1 MFAKWHKL
9 KTTRIQD
16 AASGRWPA
24 GNDHSDFLTVKTLAD
39 QARRWAGRI
48 RPVKAAYLGMVAL
61 FLWTFGQ
68 FYIPGTGFS
77 YLIGFGSRQ
86 ETQRLSKLRQM
97 DYYVAPQSDGYDAQ
111 YYVQIALDPS
121 LTNRQ
126 LKKAVDNL
134 PYRGRR
140 ILMSAT
146 AYALG
151 LGQPVWILQAY
162 ALLNAFCWLALA
174 AVLLRWFPPSNWNNF
189 LRWAGILFSCGLCLS
204 VRNALIDGPSL
215 LLIALGVWLLERG
228 RPWLATAVM
237 GLSGL
242 GKETNMFGAVAL
254 VPDRSDG
261 MRAWLLAGLR
271 VLLIAAPLA
280 LWMVYLTV
288 TVGPANGLGL
298 HNFDLPFIAYVNKWC
313 EVVAAW
319 PTMSADNFGP
329 LYSVLILVALTVQFL
344 YLLLCPQW
352 EKAWWR
358 IGATFALLMVF
369 LGDAVWEGFPGAGSR
384 VLLPMQLAFNV
395 LVPVGRGWRLLL
407 LAGNLT
413 LLVAPA
419 MLEPPPGP
427 RGTGFELNGSPLLL
441 TTSTGKA
448 VIVKFAPEW
457 YGTESGSN
465 SNYWTW
471 AAGDSTITITN
482 PHASPLQARLRFG
495 LSAIGPRTVRVVLN
509 GVEIWRTAIDLG
521 DTLTASFPGLPLRP
535 GENKLEFLSDE
546 PGRKIGAD
554 PRVLAFSV
562 QNLRIDLQRRAPP
575 AEPAR

>member
-1 MFAKWHKL
+1 MIR
-9 KTTRIQD
+9 RIQD
-16 AASGRWPA
+16 G
-24 GNDHSDFLTVKTLAD
+24 L
-39 QARRWAGRI
+39 RRWKINPG
-48 RPVKAAYLGMVAL
+48 VGLGYAAVVSL
-61 FLWTFGQ
+61 FLWTLAQ

-77 YLIGFGSRQ
+77 YLISFGSRQ
-86 ETQRLSKLRQM
+86 ETLRLSKLRQL

-111 YYVQIALDPS
+111 YYVQIAFDPS
-121 LTNRQ
+121 LTNSQ
-126 LKKAVDNL
+126 LKQAIDNL

-151 LGQPVWILQAY
+151 LGKPVWIVQAY

-174 AVLLRWFPPSNWNNF
+174 VVLLHWFPPINWDNF
-189 LRWAGILFSCGLCLS
+189 LRWVGILFSCGLCIS
-204 VRNALIDGPSL
+204 VRNALTDGPSL
-215 LLIALGVWLLERG
+215 FLIALGVRLIEKG
-228 RPWLATAVM
+228 RLWLATVVM

-242 GKETNMFGAVAL
+242 GKETNLFGAAAL
-254 VPDRSDG
+254 VPNWSDG

-271 VLLIAAPLA
+271 LGLIAAPLT

-298 HNFDLPFIAYVNKWC
+298 HNFDLPFIAYVNKWR

-319 PTMSADNFGP
+319 PAMSVDNLGP

-352 EKAWWR
+352 GKAWWR
-358 IGATFALLMVF
+358 IGATFAVLMVF

-395 LVPVGRGWRLLL
+395 LVPGGRGWRVLL

-419 MLEPPPGP
+419 MLTPPPGP
-427 RGTGFELNGSPLLL
+427 HGTGFELNGSPSLL
-441 TTSTGKA
+441 TTSAGKA
-448 VIVKFAPEW
+448 VLIKFAPEW
-457 YGTESGSN
+457 YSTESGSN

-482 PHASPLQARLRFG
+482 PHATPLQARLRFG
-495 LSAIGPRTVRVVLN
+495 LSAINRRTVRVRL
-509 GVEIWRTAIDLG
+509 GDAEIWQATIPAESEVTIKLAEIILQPGQNRLEFTTDMAA
-521 DTLTASFPGLPLRP
+521 DTLGFDRRP
-535 GENKLEFLSDE
+535 
-546 PGRKIGAD
+546 
-554 PRVLAFSV
+554 LAFSLR
-562 QNLRIDLQRRAPP
+562 NLRIDAQRLLP
-575 AEPAR
+575 AVEPGK

>member
-1 MFAKWHKL
+1 M
-9 KTTRIQD
+9 
-16 AASGRWPA
+16 
-24 GNDHSDFLTVKTLAD
+24 TVKNLAD
-39 QARRWAGRI
+39 HARQWAGQI
-48 RPVKAAYLGMVAL
+48 RPVKAAYVGMVAL
-61 FLWTFGQ
+61 FLWALGQ

-86 ETQRLSKLRQM
+86 ETQRLSKLRQL
-97 DYYVAPQSDGYDAQ
+97 DYYVASQSDGYDAQ

-126 LKKAVDNL
+126 LKKAVDDL

-151 LGQPVWILQAY
+151 LGKPVWVVQAY

-174 AVLLRWFPPSNWNNF
+174 AVLLRWFPPINWNNY
-189 LRWAGILFSCGLCLS
+189 LRWAGVLYSCGLCIS

-215 LLIALGVWLLERG
+215 LLIALGVRLLEEG
-228 RPWLATAVM
+228 RPWLATAVL

-242 GKETNMFGAVAL
+242 GKETNMFGAAAL
-254 VPDRSDG
+254 VPNRSDG

-280 LWMVYLTV
+280 LWMVYLTM

-298 HNFDLPFIAYVNKWC
+298 HNFDLPFIAYVNKWR
-313 EVVAAW
+313 EVVAAC
-319 PTMSADNFGP
+319 PAMSADNLGP

-352 EKAWWR
+352 GKAWWR

-369 LGDAVWEGFPGAGSR
+369 LGDAVWEGYPGAGSR

-395 LVPVGRGWRLLL
+395 LVPVGRGGRLLL

-413 LLVAPA
+413 FLVAPA

-427 RGTGFELNGSPLLL
+427 RGTGFELNGSPALLA
-441 TTSTGKA
+441 TSAGKA

-471 AAGDSTITITN
+471 AAGNSTVTIAN
-482 PHASPLQARLRFG
+482 PHAVPLQVRLRFG
-495 LSAIGPRTVRVVLN
+495 LSAVGRRTVRVRLN
-509 GVEIWRTAIDLG
+509 DEEIWQATVPEEGEVTVKLAEVLLPPGQNRLEFTTDTAADMLG
-521 DTLTASFPGLPLRP
+521 VDLRP
-535 GENKLEFLSDE
+535 
-546 PGRKIGAD
+546 
-554 PRVLAFSV
+554 LAFSV
-562 QNLRIDLQRRAPP
+562 RNLRIDAQRLLP
-575 AEPAR
+575 AVKPDK

>member
-16 AASGRWPA
+16 AASGRLPA
-24 GNDHSDFLTVKTLAD
+24 GNDYSDFLTVKTLAD
-39 QARRWAGRI
+39 QARRWAGQI
-48 RPVKAAYLGMVAL
+48 RPVKAAYVGMVAL
-61 FLWTFGQ
+61 FLWALGQ

-174 AVLLRWFPPSNWNNF
+174 AVLLRWFPPSSWNNF
-189 LRWAGILFSCGLCLS
+189 LRWAGVLFSCGLCLS

-242 GKETNMFGAVAL
+242 GKETNMFGAAAL
-254 VPDRSDG
+254 VPNRSDG

-298 HNFDLPFIAYVNKWC
+298 HNFDLPFIAYVNKWR

-329 LYSVLILVALTVQFL
+329 LYSVLILSALTVQFL

-352 EKAWWR
+352 GKAWWR

-427 RGTGFELNGSPLLL
+427 RGTGFELNGSPSLLA
-441 TTSTGKA
+441 TSTGKA

-471 AAGDSTITITN
+471 AAGDSTITIAN

-495 LSAIGPRTVRVVLN
+495 LSAISRRTVRVRLD
-509 GVEIWRTAIDLG
+509 GVEIWQATVPEEG
-521 DTLTASFPGLPLRP
+521 EVTVKLTEVLLQPGQNR
-535 GENKLEFLSDE
+535 LEFITDTAADMM
-546 PGRKIGAD
+546 GVD
-554 PRVLAFSV
+554 PRPLAFSLR
-562 QNLRIDLQRRAPP
+562 NLRIDAQRLLP
-575 AEPAR
+575 AAEAVK